1 MCKKEIQFF
10 ILVCL
15 VLISS
20 LHICAQEKTIILGG
34 KEGWPQLSV
43 SENIV
48 SGKGRFG
55 YEAKILATNEKLP
68 DSYTDLL
75 LNFENDAV
83 NDAAGNYTI
92 VSNSLSVSPK
102 SAMGQSSGLSYG
114 SKGLTLKGS
123 PSSIFGSPG
132 YKGSITISFWLY
144 PVLAESGE
152 IIFSWRSSR
161 NSLVYSTYQTITAS
175 MFNGKMEWRFANVF
189 TNQYE
194 IEKEIILTSRSTVI
208 PNTWSHHS
216 LVYNEDDGSLEYY
229 INGSVEVISYATETL
244 AYSPDVLRLFLGVP
258 ADIVLCPKFS
268 GLIDDFSISAR
279 AEEMPMYFTTYCSGG
294 GRLVTQPLDTGT
306 YASVMKSLEAEV
318 SIPEQTG
325 VQFFVRSGDN
335 FYEWS
340 DSYPQWVP
348 VKICQDI
355 SGVSG
360 RYFQVAANMYPDGQ
374 AKNSP
379 VITELRL
386 VYKQAPLP
394 LAPYLIQAKGGDSF
408 IDVSWSQS
416 VESSIGGYYVYYGE
430 RPGEYLGRTA
440 LEGYSPIDAGKV
452 HSIRLTGLDNGKIY
466 YFAVSAYSAYDERI
480 KGSLSKEVYARPLKE

>member
-20 LHICAQEKTIILGG
+20 LCVGAQEKIITLGG

-55 YEAKILATNEKLP
+55 YEAKILAANEKRS
-68 DSYTDLL
+68 DSFTDLL
-75 LNFENDAV
+75 LNFENDEV
-83 NDAAGNYTI
+83 SDAAGQYNI
-92 VSNSLSVSPK
+92 VSNALSLSPK
-102 SAMGQSSGLSYG
+102 SAMGKSSGLSSG
-114 SKGLTLKGS
+114 TNGLTLKGS
-123 PSSIFGSPG
+123 PASIFGSSG
-132 YKGSITISFWLY
+132 YKGSITIGFWLY

-175 MFNGKMEWRFANVF
+175 IFNGKMEWRFANVF
-189 TNQYE
+189 TNQHE

-229 INGSVEVISYATETL
+229 INGSIEAVSYATESL
-244 AYSPDVLRLFLGVP
+244 AYSPDVLRFFLGVP

-268 GLIDDFSISAR
+268 GLIDDFFISAR
-279 AEEMPMYFTTYCSGG
+279 AEEMPVCIDSYCSGG
-294 GRLVTQPLDTGT
+294 GRFVSQPLDTGSF
-306 YASVMKSLEAEV
+306 ASVMKSLEAEV
-318 SIPEQTG
+318 SVPEQTG

-335 FYEWS
+335 FYEWNE
-340 DSYPQWVP
+340 SYPQWVP
-348 VKICQDI
+348 VKNGQEI
-355 SGVSG
+355 SGVYG
-360 RYFQVAANMYPDGQ
+360 RYFQVSANMYPDGS

-379 VITELRL
+379 VITEMRL
-386 VYKQAPLP
+386 LYTEAPLP
-394 LAPYLIQAKGGDSF
+394 LAPYLIEAKAGDSY

-440 LEGYSPIDAGKV
+440 VQGNSPIDAGKV
-452 HSIRLTGLDNGKIY
+452 QSIRLTGLDNGKIY